1 MTYHSSSL
9 PANTKNSIPEKI
21 RKSIYSDHFGNLW
34 ENFNSKT
41 QNNFPNIK
49 TLGFSRLGTARQQE
63 HLKDRMTHRQTKF
76 RKISVFDGSANAF
89 YIN

>member
-49 TLGFSRLGTARQQE
+49 TL
-63 HLKDRMTHRQTKF
+63 
-76 RKISVFDGSANAF
+76 SVFHVWELLVNKN
-89 YIN
+89 I